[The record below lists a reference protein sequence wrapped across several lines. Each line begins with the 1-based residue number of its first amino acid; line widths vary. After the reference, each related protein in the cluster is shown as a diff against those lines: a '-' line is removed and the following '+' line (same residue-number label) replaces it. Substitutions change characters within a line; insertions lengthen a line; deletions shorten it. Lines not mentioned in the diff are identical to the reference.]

1 VKLKKKIKSHDQEDL
16 VSVRFEKGNEE
27 KQKMNIENDQTPE
40 LWLCVD
46 FIAIKRVRER
56 ER

>member
-1 VKLKKKIKSHDQEDL
+1 